1 MIGISWYPSPHSH
14 PHPLGPFPNGQYIFA
29 MMDQRVKYPEVEF
42 MRITSARNVNF
53 ALERFFGSYGIP
65 KNVVSNNGPT
75 FALCELQG
83 YFAGKSI
90 RPHKTNQLWPQANSQ
105 LQRFMQFL
113 NKRVTQSAFLE
124 RKDWKLEVYKSLFS
138 YRY

>member
-1 MIGISWYPSPHSH
+1 MIGISWYPSLHSH

-83 YFAGKSI
+83 YFAGKTLGLTEQ
-90 RPHKTNQLWPQANSQ
+90 TNYGHRQMVSY
-105 LQRFMQFL
+105 
-113 NKRVTQSAFLE
+113 
-124 RKDWKLEVYKSLFS
+124 KDLCNF
-138 YRY
+138 